1 MNSAGVVAALA
12 AEARTLGPTL
22 PRRGKAYARLPG
34 GLLLAVSGIGAGAA
48 AAAAQRLVD
57 AGAAALV
64 SWGMAGGLDPSL
76 EAGTVCL
83 PHEVIAPDGT
93 HYPTAHEWRET
104 LAPLIA
110 AGHRVVQGS
119 LLTSL
124 LPLATVDAKGAAHRK
139 TGAVAVDM
147 ESSAVAQTARTHG
160 LPFIAVRAIVDTAK
174 DVVPPAVGAASE
186 SGQVRIGRLLLGL
199 LRSPSD
205 LVPLLRLATRYR
217 AATGSLQAVAALLGG
232 TSPTSAG
239 PASAGPTPARAR
251 SRPA

>member
-1 MNSAGVVAALA
+1 LNSAGVVAALA
-12 AEARTLGPTL
+12 AEARTLGSTL
-22 PRRGKAYARLPG
+22 PRGGEAYARLPG
-34 GLLLAVSGIGAGAA
+34 GMLLAVGGIGEAA
-48 AAAAQRLVD
+48 AAAAAERLVE
-57 AGAAALV
+57 AGADALV

-76 EAGTVCL
+76 EAGVVCL

-93 HYPTAHEWRET
+93 HYPTAREWRET

-110 AGHRVVQGS
+110 AGHRVARGS
-119 LLTSL
+119 LLTSV
-124 LPLATVDAKGAAHRK
+124 LPLATVFAKGAAHRN

-147 ESSAVAQTARTHG
+147 ESSAVARTARTHG

-174 DVVPPAVGAASE
+174 DVVPPAVSAASE

-199 LRSPSD
+199 LRSPAD
-205 LVPLLRLATRYR
+205 LMPLLRLATRYR
-217 AATGSLQAVAALLGG
+217 AATGSLQAVAALLSG

-239 PASAGPTPARAR
+239 PTSAGPSPAHAR

>member
-1 MNSAGVVAALA
+1 LNSAGVVAALA

-22 PRRGKAYARLPG
+22 PQQGHAYRRLPG
-34 GLLLAVSGIGAGAA
+34 GMLLAVGGIGVAAA
-48 AAAAQRLVD
+48 AAAAQQLVD

-76 EAGTVCL
+76 EAGAVCL
-83 PHEVIAPDGT
+83 PDEVIAPDGT
-93 HYPTAHEWRET
+93 HYATAREWRET

-110 AGHRVVQGS
+110 AGQRVAAGS
-119 LLTSL
+119 LLTSV
-124 LPLATVDAKGAAHRK
+124 LPLATLSAKGAARRD

-174 DVVPPAVGAASE
+174 DVVPPAVSAASE
-186 SGQVRIGRLLLGL
+186 TGQVRIGRLLVGL

-217 AATGSLQAVAALLGG
+217 AATGSLQAVAALLDG
-232 TSPTSAG
+232 TSPTFLG
-239 PASAGPTPARAR
+239 PTSAGPTPARAR
-251 SRPA
+251 SRPP

>member
-12 AEARTLGPTL
+12 AEARALGPTL
-22 PRRGKAYARLPG
+22 PRRGEAYARLPG
-34 GLLLAVSGIGAGAA
+34 GMLLAVSGIGEAAA

-64 SWGMAGGLDPSL
+64 SWGMAGGLDPLL

-93 HYPTAHEWRET
+93 HYPTAREWRET

-110 AGHRVVQGS
+110 AGRRVVPGT
-119 LLTSL
+119 LLTSV
-124 LPLATVDAKGAAHRK
+124 LPLATVFEKEAAHRN

-160 LPFIAVRAIVDTAK
+160 LPFIAVRAIVDAAK
-174 DVVPPAVGAASE
+174 DAVPPAVKAASE
-186 SGQVRIGRLLLGL
+186 SGQVRIGRLFLGL
-199 LRSPSD
+199 LRSPAD
-205 LVPLLRLATRYR
+205 LMPLLQLAARYR
-217 AATGSLQAVAALLGG
+217 AATASLRAVAALLGG

-239 PASAGPTPARAR
+239 PTSAGPTPARAR

>member
-1 MNSAGVVAALA
+1 LNSAGVVAALA
-12 AEARTLGPTL
+12 AEARTLDPTP
-22 PRRGKAYARLPG
+22 PRRGEAYARLPG
-34 GLLLAVSGIGAGAA
+34 GMLLAVSGIGEAA
-48 AAAAQRLVD
+48 AAAGAQCLVD

-76 EAGTVCL
+76 EAGAVCL

-93 HYPTAHEWRET
+93 RYPTAREWRET

-110 AGHRVVQGS
+110 AGHRVAGGS
-119 LLTSL
+119 LLTSVR
-124 LPLATVDAKGAAHRK
+124 PLATVFAKGAAHRD

-147 ESSAVAQTARTHG
+147 ESSAVAQTACTYG

-174 DVVPPAVGAASE
+174 DVVPPAVSAASE

-199 LRSPSD
+199 LGSPAD
-205 LVPLLRLATRYR
+205 LMPLLRLATRYR
-217 AATGSLQAVAALLGG
+217 AATGSLQAVAAML
-232 TSPTSAG
+232 
-239 PASAGPTPARAR
+239 AR